1 MRSRLRAD
9 AAAAVVMASA
19 AGHLSLYR
27 LSTVFRGR
35 SPARAL
41 RLFQHWGRRT
51 CRWLRVEVAV
61 HGVAPSRPCLY
72 VANHRSYLDV
82 PVLAGVL
89 GATFLSR
96 ADVARWWV
104 IGGAARAIGTV
115 FVDRDDPRARMRAAR
130 ALARRLCT
138 GSVVVFPE
146 GTTGGERV
154 PGPFQPGLFRLLH
167 RVRIPVVPV
176 TIRYG
181 DRLAYWTDEL
191 TLASHLRRLVTRQR
205 CVRAAV
211 HIGQSLDAQAHPDG
225 QSLAA
230 AAYGAV
236 CAPIDALGELASEA
250 SPSGF
255 GD

>member
-1 MRSRLRAD
+1 
-9 AAAAVVMASA
+9 MASA
-19 AGHLSLYR
+19 AGHLCLYR
-27 LSTVFRGR
+27 LSTVLRGR

-41 RLFQHWGRRT
+41 QLFRHWGRRT
-51 CRWLRVEVAV
+51 CRWLGVEVTV
-61 HGVAPSRPCLY
+61 HGMVPSRPCLY

-82 PVLAGVL
+82 PLLAGVL
-89 GATFLSR
+89 GASFLSR
-96 ADVARWWV
+96 ADVAHWWV
-104 IGGAARAIGTV
+104 IGGAARAIDTV
-115 FVDRDDPRARMRAAR
+115 FVERDDPRARMRAAR

-154 PGPFQPGLFRLLH
+154 PGAFQPGLFRLLH

-181 DRLAYWTDEL
+181 DRLAYWTDDL
-191 TLASHLRRLVTRQR
+191 TLARHLRRFVTGRR
-205 CVRAAV
+205 RVRAAV
-211 HIGQSLDAQAHPDG
+211 HIGQSLDAEAHPDG

-236 CAPIDALGELASEA
+236 CAPIETLGELVSDASR
-250 SPSGF
+250 PRF

>member
-96 ADVARWWV
+96 ADVAHWWV

-191 TLASHLRRLVTRQR
+191 TLASHLRRLVTGQR

-211 HIGQSLDAQAHPDG
+211 HIGQSLDARAHADG

-236 CAPIDALGELASEA
+236 CAPIDALGELAVEA
-250 SPSGF
+250 LPSGC